1 MYVMLDKEKKSWI
14 VSILEL
20 RHSNPCSAKK
30 AIHYREY
37 QELTMHAK
45 SIITDNDEAGIRPNK
60 THGLPFASFVGVN
73 HHGKSTLLGCALLG
87 SEDIPSFEWE
97 GLTGYCPPTMHLAHN
112 EEVIIQARRTTMRID
127 GSGFQYS
134 SRVNFGP
141 CKKFGSTGLLCCHT
155 LPVWSYYKVDI
166 VPSCYVLPRWSKNVI
181 RKHTYVKSS
190 HDVAQTNESHN
201 LFRDLCSEFYNI
213 AQEFIGCDEEVAILQ
228 SAIWDAKS
236 KLNDYCASMRST
248 TLAATQNTMATQGTS
263 DAIEHDIQGPLRVKT
278 KGRLKTK
285 RLGAELDKLIKKAM
299 QKKKRKSHL
308 DVVDLQTDNEHHGL
322 VNEIFK
328 DSTT

>member
-1 MYVMLDKEKKSWI
+1 MQAFYGGFLHCKSGLVQFVHEYNNVLGNKEQKELEGDAANSKGKVFWKKPVYHIFI
-14 VSILEL
+14 V
-20 RHSNPCSAKK
+20 
-30 AIHYREY
+30 EY
-37 QELTMHAK
+37 DPLSQK
-45 SIITDNDEAGIRPNK
+45 
-60 THGLPFASFVGVN
+60 
-73 HHGKSTLLGCALLG
+73 
-87 SEDIPSFEWE
+87 
-97 GLTGYCPPTMHLAHN
+97 
-112 EEVIIQARRTTMRID
+112 
-127 GSGFQYS
+127 
-134 SRVNFGP
+134 

-299 QKKKRKSHL
+299 QKKKRKLHL